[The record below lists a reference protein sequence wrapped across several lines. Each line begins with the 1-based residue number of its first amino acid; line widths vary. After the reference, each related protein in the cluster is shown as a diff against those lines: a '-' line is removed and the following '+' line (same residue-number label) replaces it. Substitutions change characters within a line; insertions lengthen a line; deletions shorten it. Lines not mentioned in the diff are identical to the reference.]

1 MPLKDFRMSM
11 ALISRVLLSAN
22 CHSFYQKTALG
33 HGFLCCSSESTSL
46 IFHHS
51 GIIYKQLVPGLFVLL
66 KPFQHYSHTLSCAA
80 INHLRAKD
88 QRFLGQLR

>member
-1 MPLKDFRMSM
+1 MLVT
-11 ALISRVLLSAN
+11 LISRVFLSAN
-22 CHSFYQKTALG
+22 CQSFYQKTALD
-33 HGFLCCSSESTSL
+33 HGLLCCSSESTSL

-51 GIIYKQLVPGLFVLL
+51 GIIYKQRVPGLFVLL

-80 INHLRAKD
+80 INRLRAKG